1 MHLYMNY
8 VVGIGKYIDKTE
20 LEAVASEPISRHV
33 FMVHDFNALKTI
45 QNSVAFRA
53 CTGKSTSN

>member
-1 MHLYMNY
+1 MNY